1 MLKEFKTLIPMV
13 KKYKYFY
20 ITGLLCLILVD
31 AGELFIPRLMKR
43 VIDYIGTEGFSL
55 EFVGKTVGL
64 IMIIA
69 LGVAIAR
76 FGWRYFIIGASR
88 RIENDLRY
96 KLFSHLLTLST
107 SYFGRTK
114 TGDLMARATNDMR
127 AIRMAS
133 GMAFVAFVDATF
145 LSVAILFII
154 FSEYPKLAAISVI
167 PLPVITVLV
176 LLVGKLVRRYF
187 KAVQEG
193 FSRLT
198 ENVQETLSGL
208 RVIKSFAR
216 EEYFQNKFFK
226 TNEEYKNSNMRL
238 VRLWGFFFPVINFI
252 SGISIMLLF
261 TFGGI
266 AVIEKSITP
275 GDFVALIS
283 YLTMLTWPLMGMGF
297 TVNILQRGAASLSR
311 INEILNQEAE
321 IKSPDSPSDFLSSS
335 DITIKNLD
343 FSYKGPGTGPGSE
356 DVLKSIDLVIPKG
369 STLGILGRTGSGK
382 STFIRLLPRLIDPPP
397 GTVFIG
403 NTDIRDLKLSELRSS
418 IGFVPQDTFLF
429 SSTIKENI
437 KFGKPDAED
446 SEILEMADLSTIS
459 KDLND
464 FPDGW
469 DTEVGERGIT
479 LSGGQKQ
486 RIAIS
491 RAMILD
497 PSILILDDAFS
508 SVDTATEEKILS
520 GFLDGRKGKTNIL
533 VSHRVSTLFHA
544 DTIIVIDKGRIIQKG
559 THKELYAA
567 EGFYREIAILQEAE
581 A

>member
-1 MLKEFKTLIPMV
+1 MLKEFKTLIPMI
-13 KKYKYFY
+13 KKYKYYY
-20 ITGLLCLILVD
+20 IMGLFTLILVD
-31 AGELFIPRLMKR
+31 AGELYIPRLMKK
-43 VIDYIGTEGFSL
+43 VIDYISTEGFSL
-55 EFVGKTVGL
+55 EFVGRTVGL

-76 FGWRYFIIGASR
+76 FGWRFFIVGAAR
-88 RIENDLRY
+88 RIGRDLRS
-96 KLFSHLLTLST
+96 KLFSHLLTLS
-107 SYFGRTK
+107 SSFFGRTK
-114 TGDLMARATNDMR
+114 TGDLMARATNDIR
-127 AIRMAS
+127 AVRMAT
-133 GMAFVAFVDATF
+133 GIAFVAFVDATF
-145 LSVAILFII
+145 LTFAILVII
-154 FSEYPKLAAISVI
+154 FSEYPRLAAISII
-167 PLPVITVLV
+167 PLPVITILV
-176 LLVGKLVRRYF
+176 LFVGKFVRRYF

-198 ENVQETLSGL
+198 ENVQETFSGI

-216 EEYFQNKFFK
+216 EDYFQSKFFK
-226 TNEEYKNSNMRL
+226 VNEEYKNSNMRL
-238 VRLWGFFFPVINFI
+238 VRLWGFFFPLINFI

-297 TVNILQRGAASLSR
+297 TVNILQRGAASLTR

-321 IKSPDSPSDFLSSS
+321 IRSSETPSEIVPGG
-335 DITIKNLD
+335 DITIKNLN
-343 FSYKGPGTGPGSE
+343 FSYSGLESRKNKDSILNE
-356 DVLKSIDLVIPKG
+356 IDLVVPKG

-382 STFIRLLPRLIDPPP
+382 STFIRLLPRLLDPPA

-403 NTDIRDLKLSELRSS
+403 NTDIRDFELSELRSS

-437 KFGKPDAED
+437 KFGKPDAGD
-446 SEILEMADLSTIS
+446 SEVMEMADLSTIS
-459 KDLND
+459 NDLSD
-464 FPDGW
+464 FPEGW
-469 DTEVGERGIT
+469 ETEVGERGIS

-491 RAMILD
+491 RAMISD

-508 SVDTATEEKILS
+508 SVDTSTEEKILS
-520 GFLDGRKGKTNIL
+520 GFLKCRKGKTNIL

-559 THKELYAA
+559 THKELYGE

>member
-20 ITGLLCLILVD
+20 IVGLLCLILVD
-31 AGELFIPRLMKR
+31 TGELYIPRLMKR
-43 VIDYIGTEGFSL
+43 VIDYISTEGFSL
-55 EFVGKTVGL
+55 EFVGRTVGL
-64 IMIIA
+64 IIA
-69 LGVAIAR
+69 IAFGVAIAR
-76 FGWRYFIIGASR
+76 FGWRFFIIGASR
-88 RIENDLRY
+88 RIESDLRY
-96 KLFSHLLTLST
+96 KLFSHLLTLSS
-107 SYFGRTK
+107 SYFGKTR

-154 FSEYPKLAAISVI
+154 FSTYPKLAAISVI

-176 LLVGKLVRRYF
+176 LLVGRLVRRYF

-193 FSRLT
+193 FSRLS
-198 ENVQETLSGL
+198 ENVQETLSGI

-226 TNEEYKNSNMRL
+226 TNEEYKNRNMRL
-238 VRLWGFFFPVINFI
+238 VRLWGFFFPLINFI

-283 YLTMLTWPLMGMGF
+283 YLTMLTWPVMGMGF
-297 TVNILQRGAASLSR
+297 TVNMLQRGAASLSR
-311 INEILNQEAE
+311 INEILRQEAE
-321 IKSPDSPSDFLSSS
+321 IKSNESPSEFIPGG
-335 DITIKNLD
+335 DIIIKNLNFAYTKSAGSRKD
-343 FSYKGPGTGPGSE
+343 DKILKG
-356 DVLKSIDLVIPKG
+356 IDLIIPQG

-382 STFIRLLPRLIDPPP
+382 STFIRLLPRLLDPPA

-403 NTDIRDLKLSELRSS
+403 NTDIRNFELSELRSS

-446 SEILEMADLSTIS
+446 SEVMEMADLSTIS
-459 KDLND
+459 KDIND
-464 FPDGW
+464 FPEGW
-469 DTEVGERGIT
+469 ETEVGERGIS

-491 RAMILD
+491 RAMIMD
-497 PSILILDDAFS
+497 SSILILDDAFS

-520 GFLDGRKGKTNIL
+520 GFLKGRKGKTNIL
-533 VSHRVSTLFHA
+533 VSHRVSTLFHS
-544 DTIIVIDKGRIIQKG
+544 DTIIVIDKGEIIQKG

>member
-1 MLKEFKTLIPMV
+1 MLKEFKTLLPMV
-13 KKYKYFY
+13 RKYKSFY
-20 ITGLLCLILVD
+20 IAGLLSLILVD
-31 AGELFIPRLMKR
+31 AGELYIPRLMKR
-43 VIDYIGTEGFSL
+43 VIDYISTEGFSL
-55 EFVGKTVGL
+55 YFVGQIIGI
-64 IMIIA
+64 IMFIA
-69 LGVAIAR
+69 LGVAVAR
-76 FGWRYFIIGASR
+76 FGWRYFIHGASR
-88 RIENDLRY
+88 RIESDLRY
-96 KLFSHLLTLST
+96 KLFSHLLTLSS

-127 AIRMAS
+127 AIRMAT
-133 GMAFVAFVDATF
+133 GMAIVAFIDATF
-145 LSVAILFII
+145 LSVAILIII
-154 FSEYPKLAAISVI
+154 FSEYPRLAAISVI
-167 PLPVITVLV
+167 PLPVITILV
-176 LLVGKLVRRYF
+176 LFTGKLIRRYF

-198 ENVQETLSGL
+198 ENVQETLSGI

-216 EEYFQNKFFK
+216 EDYFQKKFFK

-238 VRLWGFFFPVINFI
+238 VRLWGFFFPLINFI

-283 YLTMLTWPLMGMGF
+283 YLTMLIWPVMGMGF

-321 IKSPDSPSDFLSSS
+321 IRSPESPAEIIPSG
-335 DITIKNLD
+335 DITIRNLD
-343 FSYKGPGTGPGSE
+343 FSYAGTDKGSNIEG
-356 DVLKSIDLVIPKG
+356 VLQSIDLVIPKG
-369 STLGILGRTGSGK
+369 TTLGILGRTGSGK
-382 STFIRLLPRLIDPPP
+382 STFIRLLPRLIDPPA

-403 NTDIRDLKLSELRSS
+403 DTDIRDFRLSELRSS

-437 KFGKPDAED
+437 RFGKPDADD
-446 SEILEMADLSTIS
+446 SETMGMADLSTIS

-464 FPDGW
+464 FPEGW
-469 DTEVGERGIT
+469 ETEVGERGIT

-491 RAMILD
+491 RAMIMD

-520 GFLDGRKGKTNIL
+520 GFLKRRKGKTNIL

-544 DTIIVIDKGRIIQKG
+544 DTIIVIDKGKIIQKG
-559 THKELYAA
+559 THKELYNT

-581 A
+581 T

>member
-1 MLKEFKTLIPMV
+1 MLKEFKTLLPMV
-13 KKYKYFY
+13 KKYKFFY
-20 ITGLLCLILVD
+20 IGGLLSLILVD
-31 AGELFIPRLMKR
+31 AGELYIPRLMKR
-43 VIDYIGTEGFSL
+43 VIDYISTEGFSL
-55 EFVGKTVGL
+55 PFVGQIVGT

-76 FGWRYFIIGASR
+76 FGWRYFIHGASR
-88 RIENDLRY
+88 RIESDLRY
-96 KLFSHLLTLST
+96 KLFRHLLTLSS

-127 AIRMAS
+127 AIRMAT
-133 GMAFVAFVDATF
+133 GMAIVAFTDAIF
-145 LSVAILFII
+145 LSVAILIII
-154 FSEYPKLAAISVI
+154 FSEYPRLAAISVI
-167 PLPVITVLV
+167 PFPVITILV
-176 LLVGKLVRRYF
+176 LFGGKLIRRYF
-187 KAVQEG
+187 KDVQEG

-198 ENVQETLSGL
+198 ENVQETLSGI

-216 EEYFQNKFFK
+216 EDHFQSKFFK

-238 VRLWGFFFPVINFI
+238 VRFWGFFFPLINFI
-252 SGISIMLLF
+252 SGISIVLLF

-283 YLTMLTWPLMGMGF
+283 YLTMLTWPVMGLGF
-297 TVNILQRGAASLSR
+297 TVNMLQRGAASLAR

-321 IKSPDSPSDFLSSS
+321 IRSPDLPKKIIKNG
-335 DITIKNLD
+335 DITIRNLD
-343 FSYKGPGTGPGSE
+343 YSYDGGNKEG
-356 DVLKSIDLVIPKG
+356 VLESLDLVIPKG
-369 STLGILGRTGSGK
+369 ITLGILGRTGSGK
-382 STFIRLLPRLIDPPP
+382 STLIRLLPRLIDPPG

-403 NTDIRDLKLSELRSS
+403 GTDIRDFRLSELRSS

-446 SEILEMADLSTIS
+446 PEIMKMANLSTIS
-459 KDLND
+459 KDIND
-464 FPDGW
+464 FPNGW
-469 DTEVGERGIT
+469 ETEVGERGIT

-491 RAMILD
+491 RAMIIN

-508 SVDTATEEKILS
+508 SVDTATEEKILF
-520 GFLDGRKGKTNIL
+520 GFLEGRKGKTNIL

-559 THKELYAA
+559 THKELYNT

>member
-13 KKYKYFY
+13 KKYKYY
-20 ITGLLCLILVD
+20 YLMGLLSLILVD
-31 AGELFIPRLMKR
+31 AGELYIPRLMKK
-43 VIDYIGTEGFSL
+43 VIDYISTKGFSL
-55 EFVGKTVGL
+55 RFVGETVII
-64 IMIIA
+64 IMTIA

-76 FGWRYFIIGASR
+76 FGWRFFIVGAAR
-88 RIENDLRY
+88 RIERDLRS
-96 KLFSHLLTLST
+96 KLFTHLLTLS
-107 SYFGRTK
+107 SSFFGRTK

-127 AIRMAS
+127 AVRMAT
-133 GMAFVAFVDATF
+133 GIAVVAFIDATF
-145 LSVAILFII
+145 LTVAILVII
-154 FSEYPKLAAISVI
+154 FSEYPRLAAISVI
-167 PLPVITVLV
+167 PLPVITILV

-193 FSRLT
+193 FSKLT
-198 ENVQETLSGL
+198 ENVQETLSGI

-216 EEYFQNKFFK
+216 ENYFQNKFFK
-226 TNEEYKNSNMRL
+226 ANEEYKNSNMRL
-238 VRLWGFFFPVINFI
+238 VRLWGFFFPLINFI

-311 INEILNQEAE
+311 INAILNQKAE
-321 IKSPDSPSDFLSSS
+321 IKSPELSAGNDLTG

-343 FSYKGPGTGPGSE
+343 FSYTGSSKRE
-356 DVLKSIDLVIPKG
+356 DAGGVLKSLNLIIPEG
-369 STLGILGRTGSGK
+369 TTLGILGRTGSGK
-382 STFIRLLPRLIDPPP
+382 STFIRLLPRLIDPPA

-403 NTDIRDLKLSELRSS
+403 NTDIREFKLAELRSS

-429 SSTIKENI
+429 SSTIKDNI
-437 KFGKPDAED
+437 RFGKSDADD
-446 SEILEMADLSTIS
+446 SEIMEMAILSTIN
-459 KDLND
+459 KDMDN
-464 FPDGW
+464 FPEGW
-469 DTEVGERGIT
+469 ETEVGERGIT

-491 RAMILD
+491 RAMLVD

-508 SVDTATEEKILS
+508 SVDTSTEEKILS
-520 GFLDGRKGKTNIL
+520 GFLEKRKGKTNIL
-533 VSHRVSTLFHA
+533 VSHRVSTLLHT
-544 DTIIVIDKGRIIQKG
+544 DMIIVIDNGRFIQKG
-559 THKELYAA
+559 THKELYKT
-567 EGFYREIAILQEAE
+567 EGFYREIALLQEAE

>member
-1 MLKEFKTLIPMV
+1 MLKEFKTLLPMV

-20 ITGLLCLILVD
+20 IAGLLCLVIVD
-31 AGELFIPRLMKR
+31 AGELYIPRLIKQ

-55 EFVGKTVGL
+55 PFVGKTVGTILAISL
-64 IMIIA
+64 I
-69 LGVAIAR
+69 VAFTR
-76 FGWRYFIIGASR
+76 FGWRYFIHGASR
-88 RIENDLRY
+88 RIESDLRY
-96 KLFSHLLTLST
+96 KLFTHLLTLS
-107 SYFGRTK
+107 SGYFGKTK

-133 GMAFVAFVDATF
+133 GMAIVAFIDATF
-145 LSVAILFII
+145 LTVAILIII
-154 FSEYPKLAAISVI
+154 FSEYPRLAAISVI
-167 PLPVITVLV
+167 PLPVITLLV
-176 LLVGKLVRRYF
+176 LFTGKLIRNYF

-193 FSRLT
+193 FSSLT
-198 ENVQETLSGL
+198 ENIQETLSGI

-216 EEYFQNKFFK
+216 EEHFEKKFYK
-226 TNEEYKNSNMRL
+226 TNEEYKNRNMNL
-238 VRLWGFFFPVINFI
+238 VRLWGFFFPLINFI

-283 YLTMLTWPLMGMGF
+283 YLTMLTWPVMGMGF
-297 TVNILQRGAASLSR
+297 TVNILQRGVASLTR
-311 INEILNQEAE
+311 INEILKQKAE
-321 IKSPDSPSDFLSSS
+321 IISPEVPLKINPSS
-335 DITIKNLD
+335 DITIKNL
-343 FSYKGPGTGPGSE
+343 SYSYMEPDNKGKSE
-356 DVLKSIDLVIPKG
+356 KILESIDLVIPRG

-382 STFIRLLPRLIDPPP
+382 STLIRLLPRLLDPPA

-403 NTDIRDLKLSELRSS
+403 GKDIRNFDISELRSS

-446 SEILEMADLSTIS
+446 SEIKRMAELSTIS
-459 KDLND
+459 KDLGD

-469 DTEVGERGIT
+469 DTSVGERGIT

-491 RAMILD
+491 RAMIMD
-497 PSILILDDAFS
+497 TPIIILDDAFS
-508 SVDTATEEKILS
+508 SVDTATEEKILKK
-520 GFLDGRKGKTNIL
+520 FLSERKGKTSIL

-544 DTIIVIDKGRIIQKG
+544 DTIIVIDQGKIIQKG
-559 THKELYAA
+559 THRELYGR

>member
-13 KKYKYFY
+13 KKYKYY
-20 ITGLLCLILVD
+20 YLMGLLSLILVD
-31 AGELFIPRLMKR
+31 AGELYIPRLMKR
-43 VIDYIGTEGFSL
+43 VIDYISTKGFSL
-55 EFVGKTVGL
+55 RFVGETVII
-64 IMIIA
+64 IMTIA

-76 FGWRYFIIGASR
+76 FGWRFFIVGAAR
-88 RIENDLRY
+88 RIERDLRS
-96 KLFSHLLTLST
+96 KLFSHLLTLS
-107 SYFGRTK
+107 SSFFGRTK

-127 AIRMAS
+127 AVRMAT
-133 GMAFVAFVDATF
+133 GIAVVAFIDATF
-145 LSVAILFII
+145 LTVAILFII

-167 PLPVITVLV
+167 PLPVITILV
-176 LLVGKLVRRYF
+176 LSAGKFIRRYF

-198 ENVQETLSGL
+198 ENVQETLSGI

-216 EEYFQNKFFK
+216 EDYFQKKFFK

-238 VRLWGFFFPVINFI
+238 VRLWGFFFPLINFI

-266 AVIEKSITP
+266 AVIEQSITP

-297 TVNILQRGAASLSR
+297 TVNILQRGSASLSR

-321 IKSPDSPSDFLSSS
+321 IKSTEFPKENNITG
-335 DITIKNLD
+335 DITIKNMD
-343 FSYKGPGTGPGSE
+343 FSYSGSDKGAGE
-356 DVLKSIDLVIPKG
+356 DKTLESIDLIIPKG
-369 STLGILGRTGSGK
+369 TTLGILGRTGSGK
-382 STFIRLLPRLIDPPP
+382 STFIRLLPRLIDPPS

-403 NTDIRDLKLSELRSS
+403 NTDIREFKLSELRSS

-446 SEILEMADLSTIS
+446 SKIMEMADLSTIS

-464 FPDGW
+464 FPGGW
-469 DTEVGERGIT
+469 ETEVGERGIT

-491 RAMILD
+491 RAMIMD

-508 SVDTATEEKILS
+508 SVDTATEEKILK
-520 GFLDGRKGKTNIL
+520 GFLKVRKGKTNIL
-533 VSHRVSTLFHA
+533 VSHRVSTLFHT
-544 DTIIVIDKGRIIQKG
+544 DNIIVIDKGRIIQKG
-559 THKELYAA
+559 THKELYKT

>member
-13 KKYKYFY
+13 KKYKIFY
-20 ITGLLCLILVD
+20 IAGLLCLILVD
-31 AGELFIPRLMKR
+31 AGELYIPRLMKR
-43 VIDYIGTEGFSL
+43 VIDYISTEGFSL
-55 EFVGKTVGL
+55 YFVGQIVGI

-69 LGVAIAR
+69 LVVAIAR
-76 FGWRYFIIGASR
+76 FGWRYFIHGASR
-88 RIENDLRY
+88 RIESDLRY
-96 KLFSHLLTLST
+96 KLYSHLLTLSS

-133 GMAFVAFVDATF
+133 GMAFVAFIDATF
-145 LSVAILFII
+145 LSVAILIII
-154 FSEYPKLAAISVI
+154 FSEYPRLAAISVI
-167 PLPVITVLV
+167 PLPVITILV
-176 LLVGKLVRRYF
+176 LFTGKLIRRYF
-187 KAVQEG
+187 RAVQEG

-198 ENVQETLSGL
+198 ENVQETLSGI

-216 EEYFQNKFFK
+216 EDYFQKKFFK

-238 VRLWGFFFPVINFI
+238 VRLWGFFFPLINFI

-283 YLTMLTWPLMGMGF
+283 YLTMLTWPVMGLGF
-297 TVNILQRGAASLSR
+297 TVNMLQRGAASLSR

-321 IKSPDSPSDFLSSS
+321 IRSPEHPTEIIPMG

-343 FSYKGPGTGPGSE
+343 FSYAGSDNSVNKE
-356 DVLKSIDLVIPKG
+356 RILESIDLVIPIG
-369 STLGILGRTGSGK
+369 TTLGILGRTGSGK
-382 STFIRLLPRLIDPPP
+382 STFIRLLPRLIDPPA

-403 NTDIRDLKLSELRSS
+403 DTDIREFRLSELRSS

-437 KFGKPDAED
+437 KFGKSDAED

-464 FPDGW
+464 FPEGW
-469 DTEVGERGIT
+469 ETEVGERGIT

-491 RAMILD
+491 RAMIMD

-520 GFLDGRKGKTNIL
+520 GFLEGRKGKTNIL

-544 DTIIVIDKGRIIQKG
+544 DTIIVIDKGKIIQKG
-559 THKELYAA
+559 THKELYNT

>member
-1 MLKEFKTLIPMV
+1 MLKEFKTLLPLV
-13 KKYKYFY
+13 KKYRYFY
-20 ITGLLCLILVD
+20 IAGLLSLILVD
-31 AGELFIPRLMKR
+31 AGELYIPRLMKR
-43 VIDYIGTEGFSL
+43 VIDYISTEGFSL
-55 EFVGKTVGL
+55 DFVGQTVGT

-69 LGVAIAR
+69 LVVAIAR
-76 FGWRYFIIGASR
+76 FCWRYFIHGASR
-88 RIENDLRY
+88 RIESDLRY
-96 KLFSHLLTLST
+96 KLFNHLLTLSS
-107 SYFGRTK
+107 SYFSRTK

-133 GMAFVAFVDATF
+133 GMAFVAFIDATF
-145 LSVAILFII
+145 LSVAILIII
-154 FSEYPKLAAISVI
+154 FSEYPRLAAISVI
-167 PLPVITVLV
+167 PLPVITILV
-176 LLVGKLVRRYF
+176 LFTGKLIRRYF
-187 KAVQEG
+187 RAVQEG

-198 ENVQETLSGL
+198 ENVQETLSGI

-216 EEYFQNKFFK
+216 EDYFQKKFFK

-238 VRLWGFFFPVINFI
+238 VRLWGFFFPLINFI

-283 YLTMLTWPLMGMGF
+283 YLTMLTWPVMGLGF
-297 TVNILQRGAASLSR
+297 TVNMLQRGAASLSR

-321 IKSPDSPSDFLSSS
+321 IRSPEHPTEIIPMG

-343 FSYKGPGTGPGSE
+343 FSYAGSDRE
-356 DVLKSIDLVIPKG
+356 GETEGVLQSIDLVIPKG
-369 STLGILGRTGSGK
+369 TTLGILGRTGSGK
-382 STFIRLLPRLIDPPP
+382 STFIRLLPRLIDPPA

-403 NTDIRDLKLSELRSS
+403 DTDIREFRLSELRSS

-437 KFGKPDAED
+437 KFGKYDAED

-464 FPDGW
+464 FPEGW
-469 DTEVGERGIT
+469 ETEVGERGIT

-491 RAMILD
+491 RAMIMD

-520 GFLDGRKGKTNIL
+520 GFLEGRKGKTNIL

-544 DTIIVIDKGRIIQKG
+544 DTIIVIDKGEIIQKG
-559 THKELYAA
+559 THKELYNT

>member
-20 ITGLLCLILVD
+20 IVGLLCLILVD
-31 AGELFIPRLMKR
+31 AGELYIPRLMKR
-43 VIDYIGTEGFSL
+43 VIDYISTDSFSL

-69 LGVAIAR
+69 LGVAVAR
-76 FGWRYFIIGASR
+76 FGWRFFIIGASR

-96 KLFSHLLTLST
+96 KLFSHLLTLSS
-107 SYFGRTK
+107 SYFGKTK

-145 LSVAILFII
+145 LTIAILVII
-154 FSEYPKLAAISVI
+154 FTAYPKLAAISVI
-167 PLPVITVLV
+167 PLPVITLLV
-176 LLVGKLVRRYF
+176 LFTGKLIRKYF

-198 ENVQETLSGL
+198 ENVQETLSGI

-216 EEYFQNKFFK
+216 EDYFQDNFFK

-238 VRLWGFFFPVINFI
+238 VRLWGFFFPLINFI

-283 YLTMLTWPLMGMGF
+283 YLTMLTWPVMGMGF
-297 TVNILQRGAASLSR
+297 TVNILQRGAASLTR

-321 IKSPDSPSDFLSSS
+321 IRSPETPLDFIPGG
-335 DITIKNLD
+335 DIRIKNLN
-343 FSYKGPGTGPGSE
+343 FSYPGSE
-356 DVLKSIDLVIPKG
+356 NSKNEDSILEDIDLLIPKG

-382 STFIRLLPRLIDPPP
+382 STFIRLLPRLLDPPK

-403 NTDIRDLKLSELRSS
+403 DTDIRDFKLSELRSS

-437 KFGKPDAED
+437 KFGKSDAEN
-446 SEILEMADLSTIS
+446 SEILEMVDLSTIS

-464 FPDGW
+464 FPEGW
-469 DTEVGERGIT
+469 DTEVGERGIS

-491 RAMILD
+491 RAMIID

-520 GFLDGRKGKTNIL
+520 EFLKERQGKTNIL

-559 THKELYAA
+559 THKELYAVD
-567 EGFYREIAILQEAE
+567 GFYREIAILQEAE

>member
-20 ITGLLCLILVD
+20 FIGFLCLILVD
-31 AGELFIPRLMKR
+31 AGELYIPRLMKK
-43 VIDYIGTEGFSL
+43 VIDYISTEGFLL

-64 IMIIA
+64 IIIIA

-76 FGWRYFIIGASR
+76 FGWRFFITGASR
-88 RIENDLRY
+88 RIESDLRY
-96 KLFSHLLTLST
+96 KLFSHLLTLSS
-107 SYFGRTK
+107 SYFEKTK

-145 LSVAILFII
+145 LTVAILIII

-167 PLPVITVLV
+167 PLPIITLLV
-176 LLVGKLVRRYF
+176 LFAGKLIRKYF

-198 ENVQETLSGL
+198 ENVQETLSGM

-216 EEYFQNKFFK
+216 EDFFQNKFLK

-238 VRLWGFFFPVINFI
+238 VRLWGFFFPLINFI

-283 YLTMLTWPLMGMGF
+283 YLTMLTWPVMGMGF
-297 TVNILQRGAASLSR
+297 TVNILQRGAASLTR
-311 INEILNQEAE
+311 INEILKQEAE
-321 IKSPDSPSDFLSSS
+321 IKTTESPSKLISGE
-335 DITIKNLD
+335 DILIKNLN
-343 FSYKGPGTGPGSE
+343 FSYSGSKISKNE
-356 DVLKSIDLVIPKG
+356 EKILQEIDLVIPKG
-369 STLGILGRTGSGK
+369 STLGILGRTGAGK
-382 STFIRLLPRLIDPPP
+382 STFIKLLPRLLDPPA

-403 NTDIRDLKLSELRSS
+403 DTDIRDLELSELRSS

-437 KFGKPDAED
+437 RFGKPDADDPEV
-446 SEILEMADLSTIS
+446 LKMADLSTIS

-491 RAMILD
+491 RAMIMD

-520 GFLDGRKGKTNIL
+520 SFLVGRKGKTNIL

-559 THKELYAA
+559 THRELYET

>member
-20 ITGLLCLILVD
+20 IIGLLCLILVD
-31 AGELFIPRLMKR
+31 AGELYIPRLMKK
-43 VIDYIGTEGFSL
+43 VIDYISTDGFSL
-55 EFVGKTVGL
+55 EFVGKTVVL

-76 FGWRYFIIGASR
+76 FGWRYFINGASR
-88 RIENDLRY
+88 RIESDLRY
-96 KLFSHLLTLST
+96 KLFSHLLTLSS
-107 SYFGRTK
+107 SYFGKTK

-133 GMAFVAFVDATF
+133 GMAFVAFVDATV
-145 LSVAILFII
+145 LTVAILVII
-154 FSEYPKLAAISVI
+154 FSEYPRLAAISVI
-167 PLPVITVLV
+167 PLPVIT
-176 LLVGKLVRRYF
+176 LLVIFAGKLIRTYF

-198 ENVQETLSGL
+198 ENVQETLSGI

-216 EEYFQNKFFK
+216 EDFFQHKFFK

-238 VRLWGFFFPVINFI
+238 VRLWGFFFPLINFI

-283 YLTMLTWPLMGMGF
+283 YLTMLIWPVMGMGF
-297 TVNILQRGAASLSR
+297 TVNILQRGAASLTR
-311 INEILNQEAE
+311 INEILKQEAE
-321 IKSPDSPSDFLSSS
+321 IRSPETPSKFITGG

-343 FSYKGPGTGPGSE
+343 FSYSGPESRKKE
-356 DVLKSIDLVIPKG
+356 DSILEEINLVVPKG

-382 STFIRLLPRLIDPPP
+382 STFIRLLPRLLDPPK
-397 GTVFIG
+397 GTIFIG
-403 NTDIRDLKLSELRSS
+403 ETDIRDFELSELRSS

-459 KDLND
+459 KDLDD

-469 DTEVGERGIT
+469 ETEVGERGIT

-491 RAMILD
+491 RAMIMD

-508 SVDTATEEKILS
+508 SVDTATEKKILS
-520 GFLDGRKGKTNIL
+520 GFLKGRKGKTNIL

-559 THKELYAA
+559 THKELYTA

>member
-20 ITGLLCLILVD
+20 IVGLLCLILVD
-31 AGELFIPRLMKR
+31 AGELYIPRLMKR
-43 VIDYIGTEGFSL
+43 VIDYISTEGFSL
-55 EFVGKTVGL
+55 EFVGRTVGL

-69 LGVAIAR
+69 LGVALAR
-76 FGWRYFIIGASR
+76 FGWRFFIVGAAR
-88 RIENDLRY
+88 RIETDLRY
-96 KLFSHLLTLST
+96 KIFSHLLTLSS
-107 SYFGRTK
+107 SYFGKTK

-133 GMAFVAFVDATF
+133 GIAFVAFVDATF
-145 LSVAILFII
+145 LTVAILIII
-154 FSEYPKLAAISVI
+154 FSEYPKLAAISVV
-167 PLPVITVLV
+167 PLPVITLLV
-176 LLVGKLVRRYF
+176 LFAGKFIRRYF

-193 FSRLT
+193 FSKLT
-198 ENVQETLSGL
+198 ENVQETLSGI

-216 EEYFQNKFFK
+216 EDYFQNKFFK
-226 TNEEYKNSNMRL
+226 TNEEYKNRNMKL
-238 VRLWGFFFPVINFI
+238 VRLWGFFFPLINFI

-297 TVNILQRGAASLSR
+297 TVNILQRGAASLTR
-311 INEILNQEAE
+311 INEILKQDPE
-321 IKSPDSPSDFLSSS
+321 IKSIEFPSKFIPGG
-335 DITIKNLD
+335 DITIKNLN
-343 FSYKGPGTGPGSE
+343 FIYTGSKSKLNKGK
-356 DVLKSIDLVIPKG
+356 VLEGIDLVIAKG

-382 STFIRLLPRLIDPPP
+382 TTFIRLLPRLLDPPA

-403 NTDIRDLKLSELRSS
+403 DTDIRDFELSELRSS

-437 KFGKPDAED
+437 RFGKPDAED
-446 SEILEMADLSTIS
+446 SEVMEMADLSTIS
-459 KDLND
+459 KDIND
-464 FPDGW
+464 FPEEW

-491 RAMILD
+491 RAMIMD

-520 GFLDGRKGKTNIL
+520 GFLKGRKGKTNIL

-544 DTIIVIDKGRIIQKG
+544 DTIIVIDKGKIIQKG

>member
-1 MLKEFKTLIPMV
+1 MLKEFKTLLPMV
-13 KKYKYFY
+13 KKYKFFY
-20 ITGLLCLILVD
+20 ISGLLSLILVD
-31 AGELFIPRLMKR
+31 AGELYIPRLMKR
-43 VIDYIGTEGFSL
+43 VIDYISIEGFSL
-55 EFVGKTVGL
+55 QFVGKTVGI

-76 FGWRYFIIGASR
+76 FGWRYFIHGASR
-88 RIENDLRY
+88 RIESDLRY
-96 KLFSHLLTLST
+96 KLFSHLLTLSS

-127 AIRMAS
+127 AIRMAT
-133 GMAFVAFVDATF
+133 GMAIVAFTDAIF
-145 LSVAILFII
+145 LSVAILIII
-154 FSEYPKLAAISVI
+154 FSEYPRLAAISVI
-167 PLPVITVLV
+167 PLPVITILV
-176 LLVGKLVRRYF
+176 LFAGKLIRRYF
-187 KAVQEG
+187 KDVQEG

-198 ENVQETLSGL
+198 ENVQETLSGI

-216 EEYFQNKFFK
+216 EDHFQKKFFK

-238 VRLWGFFFPVINFI
+238 VRLWGFFFPLINFI

-266 AVIEKSITP
+266 AVIDKSITP
-275 GDFVALIS
+275 GDFVALLS
-283 YLTMLTWPLMGMGF
+283 YLAMLTWPVMGLGF

-321 IKSPDSPSDFLSSS
+321 IKSPELPVEIIPTG
-335 DITIKNLD
+335 DITIRDLG
-343 FSYKGPGTGPGSE
+343 FSYAGGDTE
-356 DVLKSIDLVIPKG
+356 RVLESIDLVIPKG
-369 STLGILGRTGSGK
+369 TTLGILGRTGSGK
-382 STFIRLLPRLIDPPP
+382 STLIRLLPRLLDPPA

-403 NTDIRDLKLSELRSS
+403 NTDIREFRLSELRSS

-464 FPDGW
+464 FPEGW
-469 DTEVGERGIT
+469 ETGVGERGIT

-491 RAMILD
+491 RAMIMD

-520 GFLDGRKGKTNIL
+520 GFLERRKGKTNIL
-533 VSHRVSTLFHA
+533 VSHRVSTLFHT

-559 THKELYAA
+559 KHRELYNT

>member
-20 ITGLLCLILVD
+20 IPGFLSLILVD
-31 AGELFIPRLMKR
+31 AGELYIPRLMKK
-43 VIDYIGTEGFSL
+43 VIDYISTNDFSL

-64 IMIIA
+64 IIIIA

-76 FGWRYFIIGASR
+76 FGWRFFIIGASR
-88 RIENDLRY
+88 RIESDLRY
-96 KLFSHLLTLST
+96 KLFSHLLTLSS
-107 SYFGRTK
+107 SYFGKTK

-145 LSVAILFII
+145 LTIAILIII
-154 FSEYPKLAAISVI
+154 FSEYPKLAAISII
-167 PLPVITVLV
+167 PLPVITLLV
-176 LLVGKLVRRYF
+176 LLTGKLIRKYF

-198 ENVQETLSGL
+198 ENVQETLSGI

-216 EEYFQNKFFK
+216 EDFFQDKFFK
-226 TNEEYKNSNMRL
+226 TNEEYKNSNMHL
-238 VRLWGFFFPVINFI
+238 VRLWGFFFPLINFI

-275 GDFVALIS
+275 GDFVALIG
-283 YLTMLTWPLMGMGF
+283 YLTMLTWPVMGMGC

-311 INEILNQEAE
+311 INEILQQEAE
-321 IKSPDSPSDFLSSS
+321 IKSPETSSKFIPGGN
-335 DITIKNLD
+335 ITIKNLN
-343 FSYKGPGTGPGSE
+343 FSYLGSE
-356 DVLKSIDLVIPKG
+356 TRNNNAGILEEINLVIPKG

-382 STFIRLLPRLIDPPP
+382 STFIRLLPRLLDPPA

-403 NTDIRDLKLSELRSS
+403 NTDIRDFELSELRSS

-446 SEILEMADLSTIS
+446 SEVMKMADLSTIS
-459 KDLND
+459 RDLDD

-469 DTEVGERGIT
+469 ETEVGERGIS

-491 RAMILD
+491 RAMIMD

-508 SVDTATEEKILS
+508 SVDTATEERILS
-520 GFLDGRKGKTNIL
+520 GFLKVRKGKTNIL

-559 THKELYAA
+559 THKELYEE

>member
-13 KKYKYFY
+13 KKYKFFY
-20 ITGLLCLILVD
+20 LAGLLCLILVD
-31 AGELFIPRLMKR
+31 AGELYIPRLMKR
-43 VIDYIGTEGFSL
+43 VIDYISIEGFSL
-55 EFVGKTVGL
+55 YFVGQIVGT

-69 LGVAIAR
+69 LVVAIAR
-76 FGWRYFIIGASR
+76 FGWRFFIIGASR
-88 RIENDLRY
+88 RIESDLRY
-96 KLFSHLLTLST
+96 KLFSHLLTLS
-107 SYFGRTK
+107 SSFFARTK

-133 GMAFVAFVDATF
+133 GMAFVAFIDATF
-145 LSVAILFII
+145 LSVAILIII

-167 PLPVITVLV
+167 PLPVITLLV
-176 LLVGKLVRRYF
+176 LFAGKLIRRYF

-198 ENVQETLSGL
+198 ENVQETLSGI

-216 EEYFQNKFFK
+216 ENYFQNKFFK
-226 TNEEYKNSNMRL
+226 TNEEYKNRNMRL
-238 VRLWGFFFPVINFI
+238 VRLWGFFFPLINFI

-283 YLTMLTWPLMGMGF
+283 YLTMLTWPVMGMGF
-297 TVNILQRGAASLSR
+297 TVNILQRGAASLTR
-311 INEILNQEAE
+311 INEILKQEAE
-321 IKSPDSPSDFLSSS
+321 IKSTESPSKFISGG
-335 DITIKNLD
+335 DITIKNLE
-343 FSYKGPGTGPGSE
+343 FSYSRSEKGKNDE
-356 DVLKSIDLVIPKG
+356 KILEEIDLVIPKG

-382 STFIRLLPRLIDPPP
+382 STFIKLLPRLLDPPA

-403 NTDIRDLKLSELRSS
+403 DNDIRNLELSELRSS

-437 KFGKPDAED
+437 RFGKPDAED
-446 SEILEMADLSTIS
+446 SKILEMAELSTIS

-491 RAMILD
+491 RAMIMD

-508 SVDTATEEKILS
+508 SVDTATEGKILS
-520 GFLDGRKGKTNIL
+520 GFLKGRKGKTNIL

-559 THKELYAA
+559 THRELYAT

>member
-20 ITGLLCLILVD
+20 FIGLLCLILVD
-31 AGELFIPRLMKR
+31 AGELYIPRLMKK
-43 VIDYIGTEGFSL
+43 VIDYISTDGFSL

-88 RIENDLRY
+88 RIESDLRY
-96 KLFSHLLTLST
+96 KLFSHLLTLSS
-107 SYFGRTK
+107 SYFGKTK

-145 LSVAILFII
+145 LTVAILVII
-154 FSEYPKLAAISVI
+154 FSEYPKLAAISVL
-167 PLPVITVLV
+167 PLPVITLLV
-176 LLVGKLVRRYF
+176 LFAGKLIRKYF

-198 ENVQETLSGL
+198 ENVQETLSGI

-216 EEYFQNKFFK
+216 EEYFQYKFFK

-238 VRLWGFFFPVINFI
+238 VRLWGFFFPLINFI

-297 TVNILQRGAASLSR
+297 TVNILQRGAASLTR
-311 INEILNQEAE
+311 INEILKQEAE
-321 IKSPDSPSDFLSSS
+321 IKSPESPSMFIPGG
-335 DITIKNLD
+335 DITIRNLD
-343 FSYKGPGTGPGSE
+343 FSYTGSE
-356 DVLKSIDLVIPKG
+356 NRKKDDGILEKINLVIPKG

-382 STFIRLLPRLIDPPP
+382 STFIRLLPRLLDPPA

-403 NTDIRDLKLSELRSS
+403 DTDIREFELSELRSS

-446 SEILEMADLSTIS
+446 SEVMEMADLSTIS

-464 FPDGW
+464 FPKGW
-469 DTEVGERGIT
+469 ETEVGERGIT

-491 RAMILD
+491 RAMIMD

-520 GFLDGRKGKTNIL
+520 GFLKGRKGKTNIL

-544 DTIIVIDKGRIIQKG
+544 DTIIVIDKGKIIQKG